1 MLRREAVLEGQNQGG
16 GLSRHGITRL
26 VKGVRR
32 GAEED
37 EATAVE
43 VDDDGEFGLRWG
55 AEGAEEA
62 EEGGGGGVEREV
74 FGEGNL
80 GN

>member
-1 MLRREAVLEGQNQGG
+1 M
-16 GLSRHGITRL
+16 
-26 VKGVRR
+26 KGVRR

-37 EATAVE
+37 EAAAVE
-43 VDDDGEFGLRWG
+43 IDDDGEFGLRWG

-62 EEGGGGGVEREV
+62 EEGGGGRVEREV